1 MNDINK
7 RKKES
12 NYMLLISQIIQ
23 QDVTNVNI
31 THTTVVDA
39 KLSSDGSHLKIYV
52 AFDRLEQK
60 SLEALNNSKGFIR
73 TMLSKYEL
81 GRSVPRLVFEL
92 DNVGKKALEIDK
104 ILESIKNKD
113 NK

>member
-1 MNDINK
+1 MNEINK

-31 THTTVVDA
+31 GNITVVDV
-39 KLSSDGSHLKIYV
+39 KLSNDGSNLKIYV
-52 AFDRLEQK
+52 SFDRLENK

-73 TMLSKYEL
+73 TMLSKYDL
-81 GRSVPRLVFEL
+81 GRSVPRLNFEL
-92 DNVGKKALEIDK
+92 DVVGKKALEIDK
-104 ILESIKNKD
+104 ILESIKNK
-113 NK
+113 